1 MIDQAVPRFHAAVD
15 LGASSGRVMLGR
27 WADGRLSL
35 IEVHRFPN
43 GPITQD
49 GRLRWDAERLFEET
63 LVGLAEA
70 VRIAEAA
77 GGVLDGIGI
86 DSWGVDIALVGV
98 GTGTAFPSGLA
109 SRFPTVPHHRGA
121 DADGPARAAVLVD
134 AATAYAVTGVLEQT
148 INTSY
153 QLRSRAEE
161 LDVRRADGGRPTV
174 LLVPDLWV
182 WLLTGV
188 VGAERTIAST
198 TQLLDQGTGDWAA
211 ELIRRWGLD
220 GFDFPPVVAP
230 GTVAGPTTP
239 EVTAR
244 LGSSV
249 PIPVH
254 RVAEHDTASALA
266 FARPHGAE
274 LLVSS
279 GSWSLVGVCLPA
291 AVLTEHA
298 RAAGFTNEAG
308 VAGSSLLLRNLAG
321 MWLLTECA
329 RAWSAEDGSAV
340 DLVDLVAAVSEMEGD
355 AATDVTPAVFDVAD
369 PRLLVPGDMPERI
382 ATLCRETGQR
392 PPGGRSDVVRT
403 VVESLAVAYAETVR
417 ACEAITGVTIR
428 SVRIVG
434 GGSRNRLL
442 CARTAARTGLPVTAG
457 PAEASALG
465 NLAVQLVAAGHAP
478 SLDTVYR
485 HGQDDHDDHDHERT
499 PT

>member
-27 WADGRLSL
+27 WADGRLEL
-35 IEVHRFPN
+35 TEVHRFPN

-49 GRLRWDAERLFEET
+49 GRLRWDAEHLFEET

-70 VRIAEAA
+70 VRIAAAA
-77 GGVLDGIGI
+77 GGVLDGIGV

-98 GTGTAFPSGLA
+98 GTGTA
-109 SRFPTVPHHRGA
+109 FPTVPHHRGA

-134 AATAYAVTGVLEQT
+134 AATAYAMTGVLEQT

-161 LDVRRADGGRPTV
+161 LDARRADGDRPTV

-230 GTVAGPTTP
+230 GTVVDPTTP

-266 FARPHGAE
+266 FARPDGAE

-291 AVLTEHA
+291 PVLTEHA
-298 RAAGFTNEAG
+298 RTAGFTNEAG
-308 VAGSSLLLRNLAG
+308 VSGSSLLLRNLAG

-340 DLVDLVAAVSEMEGD
+340 DLVELVS
-355 AATDVTPAVFDVAD
+355 AATAEAETDEDVRPAVFDVAD

-392 PPGGRSDVVRT
+392 PPSGRSDTVRS

-417 ACEAITGVTIR
+417 ACEAITGVAIR

-478 SLDTVYR
+478 SLDAVYR
-485 HGQDDHDDHDHERT
+485 HGQDDHDHDHERT

>member
-1 MIDQAVPRFHAAVD
+1 
-15 LGASSGRVMLGR
+15 MLGR
-27 WADGRLSL
+27 WVDGRLEL
-35 IEVHRFPN
+35 TEVHRFPN

-49 GRLRWDAERLFEET
+49 GRLRWDAERLFEQT

-70 VRIAEAA
+70 VRIAETA
-77 GGVLDGIGI
+77 GGVLDGIGV
-86 DSWGVDIALVGV
+86 DSWGVDVALLTA
-98 GTGTAFPSGLA
+98 GTGTAV
-109 SRFPTVPHHRGA
+109 PTVPHHRGA

-161 LDVRRADGGRPTV
+161 LDVRRADGDRPTV

-198 TQLLDQGTGDWAA
+198 TQLLDQGTGDWAV

-220 GFDFPPVVAP
+220 GFDFPPVVGP

-266 FARPHGAE
+266 FARPDGAE

-279 GSWSLVGVCLPA
+279 GSWSLVGVCLPEP
-291 AVLTEHA
+291 VLTEHA
-298 RAAGFTNEAG
+298 RTAGFTNEAG

-340 DLVDLVAAVSEMEGD
+340 DLVGLVSGVAEAQAD
-355 AATDVTPAVFDVAD
+355 ADDPPAVFDVAD

-392 PPGGRSDVVRT
+392 PPSGRAATVRSI
-403 VVESLAVAYAETVR
+403 VESLAAAYAETAR

-442 CARTAARTGLPVTAG
+442 CTRTAARTGLPVTAG

-478 SLDTVYR
+478 SLDAVYR
-485 HGQDDHDDHDHERT
+485 HGHDDHDDHDQERT

>member
-27 WADGRLSL
+27 WADGRLAL
-35 IEVHRFPN
+35 TEVHRFPN

-49 GRLRWDAERLFEET
+49 GRLRWDAEHLFEET

-70 VRIAEAA
+70 VRIAAAA
-77 GGVLDGIGI
+77 GGVLDGIGV

-98 GTGTAFPSGLA
+98 GTGTA
-109 SRFPTVPHHRGA
+109 FPTVPHHRGA

-134 AATAYAVTGVLEQT
+134 AATAYAMTGVLEQT

-161 LDVRRADGGRPTV
+161 LDARRADGDRPTV

-230 GTVAGPTTP
+230 GTVVDPTTP

-266 FARPHGAE
+266 FARPDGAE

-291 AVLTEHA
+291 PVLTEHA
-298 RAAGFTNEAG
+298 RTAGFTNEAG
-308 VAGSSLLLRNLAG
+308 VSGSSLLLRNLAG

-340 DLVDLVAAVSEMEGD
+340 DLVELVS
-355 AATDVTPAVFDVAD
+355 AATAEAETDEDVRPAVFDVAD

-392 PPGGRSDVVRT
+392 PPSGRSDTVRS

-417 ACEAITGVTIR
+417 ACEAITGVAIR

-478 SLDTVYR
+478 SLDAVYR
-485 HGQDDHDDHDHERT
+485 HGQDDHDHDHERT